1 MKSSMSQDIALLRQ
15 RASIYKE
22 ISTGFLYPEGEELKS
37 EHFRLFGPDPLCP
50 LDITYYLSDDIFMQ
64 TKLMADIAGFYRAFG
79 LETKENLK
87 VDHLSICF
95 EFLSYLCLKQ
105 LYAFEKGYE
114 EKLKITEDAFHSF
127 FDEFIKP
134 ALPKFLTLLRE
145 HSRAK
150 FYKGLADLTEK
161 TITDGER

>member
-1 MKSSMSQDIALLRQ
+1 MKSSTLEDIALLKK

-22 ISTGFLYPEGEELKS
+22 ISKGFLYPEDEELKS

-50 LDITYYLSDDIFMQ
+50 LDITNYLSDDIFMQ
-64 TKLMADIAGFYRAFG
+64 TRLMADISGFYRAFG

-87 VDHLSICF
+87 VDHISICF

-105 LYAFEKGYE
+105 LYAIEKGYD

-127 FDEFIKP
+127 LSEFVKP
-134 ALPKFLTLLRE
+134 ALPKFLALLRE
-145 HSRAK
+145 RSNNK
-150 FYKGLADLTEK
+150 FYNRLAGLTEK
-161 TITDGER
+161 AILDGEK

>member
-1 MKSSMSQDIALLRQ
+1 MKSSMSQDIALLRE

-22 ISTGFLYPEGEELKS
+22 ISTEFLYPQDEGLQG
-37 EHFRLFGPDPLCP
+37 EHVRLFGSDPLCP
-50 LDITYYLSDDIFMQ
+50 LDMTYYLSEDIFMQ
-64 TKLMADIAGFYRAFG
+64 AKLMANIAGFYRAFG
-79 LETKENLK
+79 LEVQENLK
-87 VDHLSICF
+87 PDNLSICF

-127 FDEFIKP
+127 LNEFIKP

-150 FYKGLADLTEK
+150 FYKGLADLAEK
-161 TITDGER
+161 TILDGER